1 MSRPVAYL
9 GPAGTFSHLVAR
21 KRFRGK
27 ANLVPQPGISAIFE
41 FLRSDPAHRAVVPI
55 ENTSGGT
62 IYDTVDLLIEMAGA
76 VFIRE
81 EIALDVR
88 MALLG
93 RRGEPVRRIY
103 SHFVQIHNHRD
114 WFREHYPG
122 VEIAP
127 APSTAAAAE
136 LAGREKGAAALAAAG
151 AAQIYGLEIL
161 RRPSLA
167 GAINVTHF
175 VVLAQ
180 TAGDPV
186 TSEPARTAVAVSFS
200 NQCGSLYRFLEP
212 FAKAR
217 VNINRI
223 ISRPFPGDPDK
234 AVFFMEIDGAPGGA
248 AFDAG
253 LRKAVARSETFTS
266 FGSYPWSRRVQS

>member
-1 MSRPVAYL
+1 MSRRVAYL

-21 KRFRGK
+21 KRFHG
-27 ANLVPQPGISAIFE
+27 NEGLVPQPGIGAIFE
-41 FLRSDPAHRAVVPI
+41 FLRKDPTHLAVVPI

-93 RRGEPVRRIY
+93 RRGAPIRRIY
-103 SHFVQIHNHRD
+103 SHFVQIHNHRE
-114 WFREHYPG
+114 WFRAHFPG
-122 VEIAP
+122 AEIIP

-136 LAGREKGAAALAAAG
+136 RAGNQKGAAALAAAG
-151 AAQIYGLEIL
+151 AARIYGLDIL
-161 RRPSLA
+161 KRPSLA
-167 GAINVTHF
+167 GAVNITHF

-180 TAGDPV
+180 TAGAPV

-212 FAKAR
+212 FAKAH

-223 ISRPFPGDPDK
+223 VSRPFPGDPDK
-234 AVFFMEIDGAPGGA
+234 AVFFMEIDGAPGVA

-253 LRKAVARSETFTS
+253 LRKAVARSETFMS
-266 FGSYPWSRRVQS
+266 FGTYPWSRRVRS